1 MNKSRAYILITFIVI
16 LLSSCSSSI
25 DDFGVYLNYLAKID
39 NGLVKEKAVAG
50 IQMKIKYLPNDYL
63 VYNELK
69 GNKAITSTMIDN
81 VKASYNNTITFMMIM
96 GPDKE
101 ESFDITRVGVVDYQE
116 FAQRLEEMNFSM
128 KQYVNLSINGKE
140 YYPELAQ
147 MESTYGLEQNRK
159 ILFVFK
165 AIDEEGNKILNNDFQ
180 FVYADELFNTGIN
193 KFKFKLDDINKMPA
207 FNFKMLLQE
216 KK

>member
-1 MNKSRAYILITFIVI
+1 
-16 LLSSCSSSI
+16 
-25 DDFGVYLNYLAKID
+25 
-39 NGLVKEKAVAG
+39 
-50 IQMKIKYLPNDYL
+50 MKIKYLPNDYL